1 MGYNS
6 VLIPD
11 GANEAITTS
20 TSTAPL
26 DPDGALV
33 IELTGSGG
41 ADLASLPAPTKYTTK
56 ATETPAD
63 TTPYTELTTYVYPDV
78 IIGQLLLVTA
88 AAISGG
94 SITISAT
101 DETGTAVT
109 YAYNAAGDTL
119 LLEAQA
125 SGYKVLFNNSVTVA

>member
-6 VLIPD
+6 ILIPD
-11 GANEAITTS
+11 GAKKAITTS

-41 ADLASLPAPTKYTTK
+41 ADLASLPDPIKYTTK
-56 ATETPAD
+56 QSVTAAD
-63 TTPYTELTTYVYPDV
+63 AEGDDVTTYYYPDI
-78 IIGQLLLVTA
+78 IIGQLLLVTTA
-88 AAISGG
+88 VISGG
-94 SITISAT
+94 SIVVSAKN
-101 DETGTAVT
+101 ESGTAVT
-109 YAYNAAGDTL
+109 YTFNAVGDTV

-125 SGYKVLFNNSVTVA
+125 SGYKVLFNNSVAVA

>member
-78 IIGQLLLVTA
+78 IIGQLLVVMVDT
-88 AAISGG
+88 ISAG
-94 SITISAT
+94 SITISST
-101 DETGTAVT
+101 NETGTAVT
-109 YAYNAAGDTL
+109 YTFNAAGDTL

>member
-6 VLIPD
+6 ILIPD

-26 DPDGALV
+26 NPDGALV

-41 ADLASLPAPTKYTTK
+41 VDVASLPAPNKYTTK

-63 TTPYTELTTYVYPDV
+63 TTPYTELKTYVYPDV

-101 DETGTAVT
+101 NETGTAVT
-109 YAYNAAGDTL
+109 YEYNATGDTL

-125 SGYKVLFNNSVTVA
+125 SGYKVLFNNSVTVT

>member
-6 VLIPD
+6 NLIPD
-11 GANEAITTS
+11 GANEAITTT

-33 IELTGSGG
+33 IELTGSGA
-41 ADLASLPAPTKYTTK
+41 ADLASLPAPIKYTTK
-56 ATETPAD
+56 VTETPAD
-63 TTPYTELTTYVYPDV
+63 TTPYTELKTYVYPDV
-78 IIGQLLLVTA
+78 VIGQLLLVTA
-88 AAISGG
+88 VAISAGT
-94 SITISAT
+94 ITISST
-101 DETGTAVT
+101 DEAGTAVT
-109 YAYNAAGDTL
+109 YEYDAAGDTL